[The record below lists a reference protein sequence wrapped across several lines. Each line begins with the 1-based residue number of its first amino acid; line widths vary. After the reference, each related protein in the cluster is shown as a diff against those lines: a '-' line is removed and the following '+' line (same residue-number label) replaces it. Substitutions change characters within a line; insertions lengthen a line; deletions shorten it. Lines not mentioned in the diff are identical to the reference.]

1 MCRRI
6 IKNNNFENIYIYI
19 YISYLNIYINICMYV
34 CVCPKAASKLVTY
47 NGKKMKE
54 EYTHTAHI
62 HAHSPAASGSS
73 QPSAPVSVP
82 QAEEGKRKGQRCRK
96 STHPWSSGL
105 ARIREKVRHVN
116 GHGQHN
122 AEVAVCN
129 EQLSRLCLL
138 YTLEN

>member
-1 MCRRI
+1 
-6 IKNNNFENIYIYI
+6 
-19 YISYLNIYINICMYV
+19 
-34 CVCPKAASKLVTY
+34 
-47 NGKKMKE
+47 MKE
-54 EYTHTAHI
+54 EYTHTLHI
-62 HAHSPAASGSS
+62 STPIVLQHL
-73 QPSAPVSVP
+73 VP
-82 QAEEGKRKGQRCRK
+82 RSRLLQFLFLRQRTGKRKGQRCRK

-105 ARIREKVRHVN
+105 AGIREKVSHVN

>member
-1 MCRRI
+1 M
-6 IKNNNFENIYIYI
+6 
-19 YISYLNIYINICMYV
+19 

-54 EYTHTAHI
+54 EYTHTLHI
-62 HAHSPAASGSS
+62 STPIVLQHL
-73 QPSAPVSVP
+73 VP
-82 QAEEGKRKGQRCRK
+82 RSRLLQFLFLRQRTGKRKGQRCRK

-105 ARIREKVRHVN
+105 AGIREKVSHVN